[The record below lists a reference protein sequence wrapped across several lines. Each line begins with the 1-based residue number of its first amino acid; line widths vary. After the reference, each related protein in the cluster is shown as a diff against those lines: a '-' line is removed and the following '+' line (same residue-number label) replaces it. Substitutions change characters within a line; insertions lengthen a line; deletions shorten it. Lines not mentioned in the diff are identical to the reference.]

1 MSRYSEAQGIWTRG
15 VPSCTCNH
23 IKAIL
28 MRMRYLVLLIL
39 LTTGCFKLFPA
50 DGGSQATFEGPR
62 TFNAADIALPPSYR
76 IELVASGLTF
86 PTGVAFDGDGTPHV
100 TESGYSYGEVWD
112 TPRLLRIDAQG
123 QTTVIAVG
131 ENNGPWTG
139 VSHLEG
145 SFYIA
150 EGGSLRG
157 GRLLQVRPNG
167 AITPLLSE
175 LPSFGDHQVNGPVI
189 GPDGRLYFGIGT
201 FTNSGVVGEDNYRFG
216 WLQRNPHAHDIPC
229 RDVTLRGV
237 NFTSMNPFT
246 PSADDEAVT
255 GAFVPFGTVTRA
267 GQVVP
272 GRLPCN
278 GAVLKMPVGGGA
290 PQLVAWGFRNPFGL
304 AFSPDKQLYVTDNS
318 YDDRGSRPVHGTG
331 DLLWMV
337 QAGTW
342 YGWPDYH
349 GTLPLDHH
357 DHFIPPGK
365 PQPPLL
371 LSDYPNRPPKPVAVL
386 GVHSS
391 SNMFDFSRSP
401 LFGHVGEAFIA
412 QFGDQSPASGK
423 VLAPVGF
430 KVVRVNVENGV
441 VEDFAVNRG
450 RINGPASKVGGGGF
464 ERPIAARFSPDG
476 SALYIVDFGV
486 MTLGQGGNVRVP
498 WAKKNP
504 TAEPR
509 RGTGALWKITRTNQP
524 F

>member
-1 MSRYSEAQGIWTRG
+1 
-15 VPSCTCNH
+15 
-23 IKAIL
+23 
-28 MRMRYLVLLIL
+28 MRYCVLLVLLA
-39 LTTGCFKLFPA
+39 TGCFKLF
-50 DGGSQATFEGPR
+50 DGGSRSMFEGPR
-62 TFNAADIALPPSYR
+62 KFNPADIELPSSYR
-76 IELVASGLTF
+76 IELVASDLTF

-100 TESGYSYGEVWD
+100 TESGYSYGEVRG

-123 QTTVIAVG
+123 QITVIAVG

-157 GRLLQVRPNG
+157 GRLLQVRPDG
-167 AITPLLSE
+167 AIMPLLSE

-201 FTNSGVVGEDNYRFG
+201 FTNSGVVGEDNYRSG
-216 WLQRNPHAHDIPC
+216 WLQRNPRAHDVPC

-272 GRLPCN
+272 GRFPCS

-290 PQLVAWGFRNPFGL
+290 PKLVAWGFRNPFGM

-337 QAGTW
+337 QADTW

-357 DHFIPPGK
+357 DRFIPPGK
-365 PQPPLL
+365 SQPSLL
-371 LSDYPNRPPKPVAVL
+371 LSDYPNHPPKPVAVL

-391 SNMFDFSRSP
+391 SSMFDFSRSP

-412 QFGDQSPASGK
+412 QFGHQSPDFDK

-430 KVVRVNVENGV
+430 KVVRVNVEKGI
-441 VEDFAVNRG
+441 VEDFAINRG
-450 RINGPASKVGGGGF
+450 RVNGPASQIGGGGF

-486 MTLGQGGNVRVP
+486 MTLGQGGKVGVP
-498 WAKKNP
+498 WAKKDS
-504 TAEPR
+504 TVEPR
-509 RGTGALWKITRTNQP
+509 RGTGALWKITRLNQP
-524 F
+524 VQ

>member
-1 MSRYSEAQGIWTRG
+1 
-15 VPSCTCNH
+15 
-23 IKAIL
+23 
-28 MRMRYLVLLIL
+28 MRYVILLAL
-39 LTTGCFKLFPA
+39 LTTGCFKFFPP
-50 DGGSQATFEGPR
+50 DGGSQAKFDGPR
-62 TFNAADIALPPSYR
+62 IFNTADIALPPSYR
-76 IELVASGLTF
+76 IELVASGLMF
-86 PTGVAFDGDGTPHV
+86 PTGVAFDGEGTPHV
-100 TESGYSYGEVWD
+100 TESGYSYGEAWD
-112 TPRLLRIDAQG
+112 PPRLLRIDAQG
-123 QTTVIAVG
+123 QSTVIAVG

-157 GRLLQVRPNG
+157 GRLLRVRPDG
-167 AITPLLSE
+167 VVTPLLSE

-216 WLQRNPHAHDIPC
+216 WLQRHPRAHDIPC
-229 RDVTLRGV
+229 HDVTLRGV

-331 DLLWMV
+331 DLLWLV

-349 GTLPLDHH
+349 GTFPLDHH

-371 LSDYPNRPPKPVAVL
+371 LSDYPNQPPKPVAVL
-386 GVHSS
+386 GGHSS
-391 SNMFDFSRSP
+391 SSLFDFSRSP

-423 VLAPVGF
+423 VPAPVGF
-430 KVVRVNVENGV
+430 KVVRVNVENGG

-450 RINGPASKVGGGGF
+450 RINGPASKIGGGGF

-486 MTLGQGGNVRVP
+486 MTPGQGDKVRVP
-498 WAKKNP
+498 WAKKDP
-504 TAEPR
+504 TAESR
-509 RGTGALWKITRTNQP
+509 RGTGALWKITRATVP
-524 F
+524 S